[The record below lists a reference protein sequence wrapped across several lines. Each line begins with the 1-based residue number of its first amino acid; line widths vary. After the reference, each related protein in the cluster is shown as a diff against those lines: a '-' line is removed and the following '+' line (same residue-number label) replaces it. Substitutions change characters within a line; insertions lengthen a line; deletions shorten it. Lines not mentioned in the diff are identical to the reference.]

1 MEEVFHIFLS
11 LWRYIVAVRLF
22 KLRDVPDDEA
32 EDVRILLSEAEISFY
47 ETHAGGFGIG
57 TPAIWLHDDTRLE
70 KARALIATYQQQRH
84 LDQRA
89 EYKKLRKAGE
99 HSTFFDRFKQHPLM
113 VIGFVLL
120 SLFILYVTLSPF
132 LNFGK

>member
-1 MEEVFHIFLS
+1 M
-11 LWRYIVAVRLF
+11 AVRLF

-32 EDVRILLSEAEISFY
+32 EDVRLLLSEADISFY

-57 TPAIWLHDDTRLE
+57 TPAIWLHDDIQQE
-70 KARALIATYQQQRH
+70 HARALIATYQQQRC

-89 EYKKLRKAGE
+89 EYQKLRAAGE
-99 HSTFFDRFKQHPLM
+99 HATFFDRFRQHPVM
-113 VIGFVLL
+113 VIAFVLIT
-120 SLFILYVTLSPF
+120 LFLLYVTLSPF